1 MQLAS
6 NKDENEDQLKMSIL
20 IRVVRKSLFAISTIR
35 IATAQVVSFPINWFY
50 LCVSELRKI

>member
-35 IATAQVVSFPINWFY
+35 IATAQVVSFPIN
-50 LCVSELRKI
+50 